1 MSEWWPQ
8 RARFRELAR
17 SYATRNGL
25 TNDQVAPLL
34 GLKPQSLQKYLYGNT
49 KRPGRKVLVKA
60 AEVFQCSLGELFL
73 DNPGAVVP
81 DGLDAVDQFRF
92 ETIVE
97 KMNGPDLTAA
107 DRQILFEDFISSY
120 NRLITLKAGLLKK

>member
-1 MSEWWPQ
+1 MSDGWPQ
-8 RARFRELAR
+8 RARFRDLVR

-34 GLKPQSLQKYLYGNT
+34 GLKPQSLQKYLYGKT

-60 AEVFQCSLGELFL
+60 AEVLQCSLGELFL

-81 DGLDAVDQFRF
+81 EGLDAVDQFRF
-92 ETIVE
+92 ETMVE
-97 KMNGPDLTAA
+97 KMNGADLTAA
-107 DRQILFEDFISSY
+107 DRQILFEDFFTAY
-120 NRLITLKAGLLKK
+120 NRLMTLKAGMLKK